1 MSDPRATLLG
11 WIEADR
17 DKLVSFLSAFVRAS
31 SPNPPGDTREATAVL
46 DAWLRAE
53 GHQPAIHAA
62 HAHLPNLVCHAEGGG
77 RGRHLVYN
85 GHIDVFPAADPAPG
99 ERDPWSGA
107 VEEGRIHG
115 RGVADMKAG
124 TAASVIAFA
133 YLARLRERLRG
144 RVTLTC
150 VSDEET
156 GGKWGTKWLLETLG
170 EQVLG
175 DCCLN
180 GEPSGVG
187 TVRFAEKGTLRLTF
201 RARTPGAHGG
211 YPHLSDSAT
220 KIIARLALDLE
231 ALEQMRPDEPDA
243 VRRILDD
250 PATQAALDAYLGKG
264 AAQVS
269 RRLTMNV
276 GVLQG
281 GLKVNVLP
289 GDCRM
294 EVDIRMPIGLGAEQ
308 VMPEV
313 QRILARYPAVSVAV
327 MEAHSYPSSFADP
340 EHEMVRLVQ
349 DNAETLIGLRPVP
362 TPSLGGSDSRYWRWR
377 GVPAF
382 LYGPSPRTMGQRD
395 ENVEV
400 EEFLHIVRVHALC
413 GLDYLSRG

>member
-1 MSDPRATLLG
+1 MSDPRAELLS
-11 WIEADR
+11 WIEADKDR
-17 DKLVSFLSAFVRAS
+17 LVSFLSAFVRAR
-31 SPNPPGDTREATAVL
+31 SPNPPGDTRAAMAVL
-46 DAWLRAE
+46 RDFLAQAGLAS
-53 GHQPAIHAA
+53 ATHAA
-62 HAHLPNLVCHAEGGG
+62 QEHLPNLVAHAEGGG

-85 GHIDVFPAADPAPG
+85 GHVDVFPAADPGPG

-107 VEEGRIHG
+107 VEGGRLYG

-133 YLARLRERLRG
+133 YLARVRERLKG

-170 EQVLG
+170 DEVLG
-175 DCCLN
+175 TCCLN

-187 TVRFAEKGTLRLTF
+187 TVRFAEKGTVRLAF
-201 RARTPGAHGG
+201 QARTPGAHGG
-211 YPHLSDSAT
+211 YPHISKSAT
-220 KIIARLALDLE
+220 KIMARLAL
-231 ALEQMRPDEPDA
+231 ALEGLETMRPDEPEH
-243 VRRILDD
+243 VRKILDD
-250 PATQAALDAYLGKG
+250 PRTQGALDAYLGKG

-269 RRLTMNV
+269 RQLTMNV
-276 GVLQG
+276 GVLAG

-294 EVDIRMPIGLGAEQ
+294 EVDIRLPIGLAGETVRAE
-308 VMPEV
+308 VERIRAGFPEV
-313 QRILARYPAVSVAV
+313 SMAV
-327 MEAHSYPSSFADP
+327 MEAHSYPSSFCDP
-340 EHEMVRLVQ
+340 AHEMVRLVQ
-349 DNAETLIGLRPVP
+349 DNAEALSGLRPVP

-377 GVPAF
+377 NVPAY

-400 EEFLHIVRVHALC
+400 SEFLHVVRVHTLC
-413 GLDYLSRG
+413 GYDYLTR